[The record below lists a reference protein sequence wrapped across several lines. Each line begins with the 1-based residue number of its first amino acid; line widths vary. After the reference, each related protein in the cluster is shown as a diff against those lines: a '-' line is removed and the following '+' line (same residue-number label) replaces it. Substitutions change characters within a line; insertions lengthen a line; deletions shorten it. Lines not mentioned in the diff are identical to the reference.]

1 MSFVKPIIMPAKDY
15 FSEHKHLIKV
25 LRKANTP
32 QTRLEAQ
39 NQVMEVRKVK
49 PNFLKG
55 NKK

>member
-1 MSFVKPIIMPAKDY
+1 MPAKDY